1 MNDRADINST
11 VPEKD
16 VSERA
21 SFYKKDFW
29 SKENLKFGEP
39 WYRLRK
45 SAQIVT
51 ALAGDR
57 ECTLLDIGCGPATL
71 MSLLPVNI
79 DYYGIDIAIQEPAP
93 NLREADLIKSPIA
106 FDGKRFDIITA
117 LGFFEYVGKVQ
128 SQKFSEIAKLL
139 NDGGKFV
146 VSYTNFGHRKKRI
159 YEAFS
164 NVQELDSFRQSLGR
178 YFDISKSFPAS
189 HNWKHSQPSRELVKA
204 VNMHVNANIPFVSQA
219 LAVDYFFICS
229 PREQESPAPS
239 SSTDT

>member
-1 MNDRADINST
+1 MNDRAASNST
-11 VPEKD
+11 VSED
-16 VSERA
+16 EISERA

-29 SKENLKFGEP
+29 GKENLKFGEP

-71 MSLLPVNI
+71 MSLLPANI
-79 DYYGIDIAIQEPAP
+79 EYYGIDIAIQAPAP
-93 NLREADLIKSPIA
+93 NLREADLIESPIA
-106 FDGKRFDIITA
+106 FSGKRFDIVTA
-117 LGFFEYVGKVQ
+117 LGLFEYVGKVQ
-128 SQKFSEIAKLL
+128 SQKFSEIAQLL
-139 NDGGKFV
+139 NDSGKFI

-164 NVQELDSFRQSLGR
+164 NVQPLDSFQQSLGC
-178 YFDISKSFPAS
+178 YFTIEKSFPAS
-189 HNWKHSQPSRELVKA
+189 HNWKHSQPSRKLIKT
-204 VNMHVNANIPFVSQA
+204 VNMHVNANIPLVSPA

-229 PREQESPAPS
+229 PR
-239 SSTDT
+239 